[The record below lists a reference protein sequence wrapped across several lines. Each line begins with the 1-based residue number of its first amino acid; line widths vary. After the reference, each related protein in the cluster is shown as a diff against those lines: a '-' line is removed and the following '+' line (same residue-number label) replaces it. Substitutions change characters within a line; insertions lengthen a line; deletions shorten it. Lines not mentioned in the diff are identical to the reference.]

1 MINVIYGLKGSGK
14 TNKIIDKA
22 NWRAAATNG
31 SIVYITDRPEH
42 SREIDKSIRF
52 ININEYEICCE
63 STLLAFIKGLFA
75 GNYDITDVYIDG
87 PAKFVKSEVGDMEN
101 FYKGIEAVSDKF
113 KADFTVTVS
122 VEEVPDYMKKYL

>member
-22 NWRAAATNG
+22 NWRAASTNG
-31 SIVYITDRPEH
+31 KILYITDRPEH
-42 SREIDKSIRF
+42 SKEIDKDVRF
-52 ININEYEICCE
+52 INIKEYGID
-63 STLLAFIKGLFA
+63 SDKTLLAFLKGLFA

-87 PAKFVKSEVGDMEN
+87 PAKFVKMEVADMEE
-101 FYKGIEAVSDKF
+101 FYKGVEALSSSF